1 MIRRFQRLSLERQ
14 LFLSFFSLC
23 TVLLLLFTGTTLWLD
38 ISRQRQ
44 ALDSTI
50 SNTAAYVASLRPV
63 ADMLEQGY
71 PDPQLRQELD
81 AMSRTMSDLDV
92 ILVCDASG
100 MRFYHTSRQS
110 GGETELTG
118 DETALLQDR
127 DSYIATGYSTRG
139 EQRRAFHAVYDD
151 QGALVGFVMVSVFTS
166 DILRGSL
173 RLAVYSLV
181 LLCIMLAVALSL
193 SHGIVALLKN
203 SLRGH
208 HPAELLDLY
217 LRQADVLNAIED
229 GVVATDPAG
238 AIVFCNRAAR
248 GLLQTEDDPA
258 GRPLPQLFP
267 DSRCRETARAD
278 AGSYNRSCTLGN
290 RQVLTTEL
298 PIRGEEGGGVLTV
311 FHDKTEMLRLS
322 DKLSGTQNTLDTL
335 RAFNHEFMNKLHVI
349 LGYLQS
355 GQIDQ
360 AKHLIINSSLVS
372 SQAIRETA
380 DCIRVSSICALVIGK
395 MMHAAEYGICLTVT
409 PDSRCRPE
417 DLLLTETECTSIV
430 GNLLENAIE
439 ELSRSSPKVRE
450 IRLGFY
456 TRSDCNI
463 ITCEDTGDGVPEDI
477 RERVF
482 QRGFSSKGPG
492 RGLGLAMVRD
502 ITLRHGGTIDLD
514 TEPHTGTCFTLTFT
528 KERS

>member
-71 PDPQLRQELD
+71 PDPQVRQELD

-181 LLCIMLAVALSL
+181 LLCVMLAAALAL
-193 SHGIVALLKN
+193 SHGIVSDRK
-203 SLRGH
+203 S
-208 HPAELLDLY
+208 
-217 LRQADVLNAIED
+217 
-229 GVVATDPAG
+229 VV
-238 AIVFCNRAAR
+238 
-248 GLLQTEDDPA
+248 
-258 GRPLPQLFP
+258 
-267 DSRCRETARAD
+267 
-278 AGSYNRSCTLGN
+278 
-290 RQVLTTEL
+290 
-298 PIRGEEGGGVLTV
+298 
-311 FHDKTEMLRLS
+311 
-322 DKLSGTQNTLDTL
+322 
-335 RAFNHEFMNKLHVI
+335 
-349 LGYLQS
+349 
-355 GQIDQ
+355 
-360 AKHLIINSSLVS
+360 
-372 SQAIRETA
+372 
-380 DCIRVSSICALVIGK
+380 
-395 MMHAAEYGICLTVT
+395 
-409 PDSRCRPE
+409 
-417 DLLLTETECTSIV
+417 
-430 GNLLENAIE
+430 
-439 ELSRSSPKVRE
+439 
-450 IRLGFY
+450 
-456 TRSDCNI
+456 
-463 ITCEDTGDGVPEDI
+463 
-477 RERVF
+477 
-482 QRGFSSKGPG
+482 
-492 RGLGLAMVRD
+492 
-502 ITLRHGGTIDLD
+502 
-514 TEPHTGTCFTLTFT
+514 
-528 KERS
+528 

>member
-14 LFLSFFSLC
+14 LFLSFFTLC
-23 TVLLLLFTGTTLWLD
+23 AVLLLLFTGTTLWLD

-44 ALDSTI
+44 SMDGVI
-50 SNTAAYVASLRPV
+50 SNTAAYVASLTPV
-63 ADMLEQGY
+63 ADMLERGY
-71 PDPQLRQELD
+71 PDPQVRQELD
-81 AMSRTMSDLDV
+81 AMSQTLSDLDV

-118 DETALLQDR
+118 DEAALLQDR
-127 DSYIATGYSTRG
+127 DSYITTGYSTRG
-139 EQRRAFHAVYDD
+139 EQRRAFHAVYDP
-151 QGALVGFVMVSVFTS
+151 QGELVGFVMVSVFTS
-166 DILRGSL
+166 EILRGSL
-173 RLAVYSLV
+173 RLTCYSLV
-181 LLCIMLAVALSL
+181 LLCVMLAAALAL

-229 GVVATDPAG
+229 GVVATDPSG
-238 AIVFCNRAAR
+238 TILFCNRAAR
-248 GLLQTEDDPA
+248 ALLQAEDDPA
-258 GRPLPQLFP
+258 GRPLPQLFS
-267 DSRCRETARAD
+267 DSRCRETARTET
-278 AGSYNRSCTLGN
+278 GSYNRSCTIGN

-298 PIRGEEGGGVLTV
+298 PIRREDGSRGTLTI
-311 FHDKTEMLRLS
+311 FHDKTEMLFLS

-417 DLLLTETECTSIV
+417 DLLLTEMECTSIV

-450 IRLGFY
+450 IRLGIY

-477 RERVF
+477 REQVF
-482 QRGFSSKGPG
+482 ERGFSSKGPG

-502 ITLRHGGTIDLD
+502 ITQRSRGTIDLD
-514 TEPHTGTCFTLTFT
+514 TEPNTGPIMC
-528 KERS
+528 